1 MAHTWALVLAAGE
14 GSRLRGL
21 TTTSSGASVPK
32 QFCSLQGGLSLFH
45 EALLRAQSITT
56 RSRICAVVAGQHR
69 IWWESLPLAIPPAN
83 FIVQPHNRGT
93 GNGILL
99 PLLHLLSRDPDAEL
113 LILPSDHYVDQEQ
126 VLANALDDMFAQLR
140 TRPED
145 VILLGVRPREA
156 DTDLGYIVP
165 VKTARELALPV
176 ATFVEKPSPALARQI
191 IEQGGLW
198 NAFIVAA
205 TARGLCQLFE
215 RQMPALVE
223 QMRRA
228 VSIDLTHRGCSAT
241 EELYARL
248 PNIDFSRDVL
258 TGRESAL
265 RVLPVENCG
274 WTDLGTIRGV
284 QDALA
289 HLSAASMDPML
300 DWSHLSL
307 AAQFARLNRADRI
320 RRPSP

>member
-45 EALLRAQSITT
+45 EALLRAQSITA
-56 RSRICAVVAGQHR
+56 RSRICAVVARHHR

-99 PLLHLLSRDPDAEL
+99 PLLHLLARDPDAEL

-140 TRPED
+140 TRPDD

-165 VKTARELALPV
+165 ADNGRDLALPV
-176 ATFVEKPSPALARQI
+176 STFVEKPSPALARQI
-191 IEQGGLW
+191 IERGGLW

-205 TARGLCQLFE
+205 TARSLCRLFE
-215 RQMPALVE
+215 RKMPTLLRQM
-223 QMRRA
+223 QQA
-228 VSIDLTHRGCSAT
+228 VRFDLAESGCRAT
-241 EELYARL
+241 EELYATL
-248 PNIDFSRDVL
+248 PNVDFSRDVL
-258 TGRESAL
+258 TGQEPQL

-284 QDALA
+284 QEALA
-289 HLSAASMDPML
+289 HISAASLDQML

-307 AAQFARLNRADRI
+307 AAQFSRLHRADLGRG
-320 RRPSP
+320 PLP